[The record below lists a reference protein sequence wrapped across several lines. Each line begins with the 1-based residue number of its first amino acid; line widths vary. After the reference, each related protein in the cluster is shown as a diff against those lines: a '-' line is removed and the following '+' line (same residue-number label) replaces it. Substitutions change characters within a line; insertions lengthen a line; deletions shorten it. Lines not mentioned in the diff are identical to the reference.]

1 MKAKAK
7 KKVVKKAA
15 RKPKDPC
22 GARLKNKE
30 EHNHDWWQWQDEV
43 SELQEPATKL
53 RQAWSDFDECYGAE
67 LMSYLGERDHSD
79 ERDMY
84 HRLTTALCNLRTVT
98 ENVEMLSNRMRQRY
112 VADKMGYTTPKTNK
126 WVEVSTG
133 RDKTTLL
140 SQYKGI

>member
-1 MKAKAK
+1 MKAK
-7 KKVVKKAA
+7 KKVVKKAV

-22 GARLKNKE
+22 GARLKNKD

-53 RQAWSDFDECYGAE
+53 RQAWRDFEDCYGAE
-67 LMSYLGERDHSD
+67 LMSYLGERNDPD

-84 HRLTTALCNLRTVT
+84 HSLTTALCNLRTVT